1 MSSEGDI
8 APRRLHPAGIAVLG
22 VGALRGLALPLGVA
36 FAGAVLGA
44 GGSGGGQALSRAV
57 LFGLLGAALAAAA
70 GVAGWLTTRWSVGE
84 DTIRL
89 RTGVIATREIDVPL
103 SRVQAI
109 DTVHGPLQRLF
120 GVRGVQVQ
128 TAGGGRDSE
137 IALPAVSP
145 ADVELLGA
153 ALRRRRGDDLA
164 LPEAPP
170 APAIQ
175 RRLGRRDL
183 LLAALTSGQIGVI
196 LPALAVVP
204 QLLGEVWGGD
214 LQSAERESLR
224 VVPDT
229 APEWIAAVLALV
241 LLAWLLSCAGT
252 VVAFA
257 GFSISRDDDR
267 LRIRRGLIAHR
278 EATVPVGRVQAVRVV
293 EGLLRA
299 PFGLLTVRAEVA
311 GYAREEPA
319 AQTLFP
325 LLRRAEAEAFLRT
338 MLPELADDLGP
349 LEAPPR
355 RALRRYVLPPLAAW
369 VAVGGAVAV
378 AVPAAAPW
386 TLPVAALAATLGVA
400 RWRAAGWRIRGGRV
414 AVRSRRLARVTV
426 LAPAARLQE
435 HGVRQTVLQQRAG
448 LADLEVRV
456 GASTHGRVRHLEAR
470 DAGRAFDA
478 LR

>member
-1 MSSEGDI
+1 
-8 APRRLHPAGIAVLG
+8 
-22 VGALRGLALPLGVA
+22 
-36 FAGAVLGA
+36 
-44 GGSGGGQALSRAV
+44 
-57 LFGLLGAALAAAA
+57 
-70 GVAGWLTTRWSVGE
+70 
-84 DTIRL
+84 
-89 RTGVIATREIDVPL
+89 
-103 SRVQAI
+103 
-109 DTVHGPLQRLF
+109 
-120 GVRGVQVQ
+120 
-128 TAGGGRDSE
+128 
-137 IALPAVSP
+137 
-145 ADVELLGA
+145 VELLGA
-153 ALRRRRGDDLA
+153 ALRRRRGGELA

-196 LPALAVVP
+196 LPALAIVP
-204 QLLGEVWGGD
+204 QLLGEIWGGD
-214 LQSAERESLR
+214 LESAERESLR
-224 VVPDT
+224 IVPDT
-229 APEWIAAVLALV
+229 PPEWIAAVLALV

-257 GFSISRDDDR
+257 GFTISRDDDR

-299 PFGLLTVRAEVA
+299 PFGLLTLRAEVA
-311 GYAREEPA
+311 GYAKEEPA

-338 MLPELADDLGP
+338 VLPELADGLGP

-355 RALRRYVLPPLAAW
+355 RALRRYMLPPLAALL
-369 VAVGGAVAV
+369 VLGGALAV
-378 AVPAAAPW
+378 LAPAAAAW
-386 TLPVAALAATLGVA
+386 TLPAAALAAAHGAA
-400 RWRAAGWRIRGGRV
+400 RWRAAGWRIRDGRV
-414 AVRSRRLARVTV
+414 ALRSRRLARVTV

-435 HGVRQTVLQQRAG
+435 HGVRQTVLQRRAA

-456 GASTHGRVRHLEAR
+456 GAGTHARVRHLEAR
-470 DAGRAFDA
+470 EAGRAFDD